1 MLNNLEGPKI
11 LLRPMVLSDAEKVVE
26 WRNNKDILKWMFK
39 KNKISVEDHKKWF
52 NSRKK
57 RYDYIILDKKKLK
70 PIGTV
75 NYVLNSK
82 NKFVA
87 EAGKLIGEQA
97 YWGKGYAK
105 EAFRIWIDFGFNNL
119 SLKKIIVKTNVK
131 NSKNIGLNLSLGFN
145 KVKVINESE
154 NEILLMSITK

>member
-1 MLNNLEGPKI
+1 M
-11 LLRPMVLSDAEKVVE
+11 
-26 WRNNKDILKWMFK
+26 
-39 KNKISVEDHKKWF
+39 
-52 NSRKK
+52 
-57 RYDYIILDKKKLK
+57 
-70 PIGTV
+70 
-75 NYVLNSK
+75 LNSK

-87 EAGKLIGEQA
+87 EAGKLIGEQD

-154 NEILLMSITK
+154 NEI